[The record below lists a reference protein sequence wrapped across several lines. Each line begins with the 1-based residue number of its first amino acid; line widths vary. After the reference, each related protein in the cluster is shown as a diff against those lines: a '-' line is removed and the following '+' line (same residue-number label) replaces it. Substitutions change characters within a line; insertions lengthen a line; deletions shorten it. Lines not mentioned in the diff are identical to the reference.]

1 MLAAMARI
9 VEGLL
14 ALFPRWILPPLVI
27 EAVARTLGGAVRLLV
42 PRVDMDGER
51 RLRGAL
57 SAARLKTR
65 GLRIGRRVEIEGLR
79 NVALEDDVTLYGD
92 IFLGAYGTRGEL
104 RIGKKSHIDRQSVI
118 HGEGGVRIGRGCAI
132 AAGVIVY
139 SQTNRFDASPEGPIL
154 DQGTEYDAVA
164 IGDDVWIGAGAVV
177 LPGVSIGD
185 HAVVAAGAVV
195 RNDVSEWKIVA
206 GVPAREIRDRRV
218 TS

>member
-1 MLAAMARI
+1 MLAAMARM
-9 VEGLL
+9 VEGFLVVL
-14 ALFPRWILPPLVI
+14 PRLVLPPLII
-27 EAVARTLGGAVRLLV
+27 EAVARTLGGTVRLLA

-57 SAARLKTR
+57 SAARLKAR
-65 GLRIGRRVEIEGLR
+65 GLRIGRRVAVEGLR
-79 NVALEDDVTLYGD
+79 NVVLEDDVTLYGD
-92 IFLGAYGTRGEL
+92 TFLGAYGERGEL
-104 RIGKKSHIDRQSVI
+104 RIGKKSHVDRQSVI

-139 SQTNRFDASPEGPIL
+139 SQTNRFGASPESPIL

-177 LPGVSIGD
+177 LPGVTIGD

-195 RNDVSEWKIVA
+195 RNDVPEWKIVA
-206 GVPAREIRDRRV
+206 GVPAREIGDRRA
-218 TS
+218 TP